1 MQKINYQAQ
10 LDKLLENLDTRPK
23 LLLHVCCGPCSSYVM
38 EYLAERFEITLF
50 FYNPNIY
57 PETEYLRRR
66 DELFALLKKFPP
78 ALKTN
83 IRCVEENYN
92 SQDYFDA
99 IKIKDNPELA
109 NEPEKGERCRR
120 CYEFRLKRAY
130 EFAAENHFD
139 YFCTSLSIS
148 PFKDSE
154 KINVIGKQLESDRG
168 DRPLLE
174 DEVNRG
180 DRPLWLVSDFKKKGG
195 FKRSLEISS
204 EYGMYRQSYCGC
216 VYSYNDRK
224 AYDEKMAENK

>member
-10 LDKLLENLDTRPK
+10 LDSVLKNLTSKPK

-38 EYLAERFEITLF
+38 EYLAEHFEITLF

-57 PETEYLRRR
+57 PKEEYLRRR
-66 DELFALLKKFPP
+66 DELFVLLTKFPP
-78 ALKTN
+78 ALKNN
-83 IRCVEENYN
+83 IHCVEENYN
-92 SQDYFDA
+92 PEEYFAAVKTDVEPA
-99 IKIKDNPELA
+99 LA
-109 NEPEKGERCRR
+109 TEPERGERCRR
-120 CYEFRLKRAY
+120 CYEFRLKKAY
-130 EFAAENHFD
+130 EFAAKNHFD

-154 KINVIGKQLESDRG
+154 KINVIGKQLENSD
-168 DRPLLE
+168 
-174 DEVNRG
+174 RG

-204 EYGMYRQSYCGC
+204 EYGMYRQNYCGC

-224 AYDEKMAENK
+224 AYDEKMAEKK